1 MTKRGEGSRLIQM
14 GMEAELVEDFTDF
27 REGYFGAPEVRVLA
41 EAIKLFM
48 ADRLLAEPEVKR
60 RYEAAREKRV
70 GSKGNIV
77 KLVPTGK

>member
-14 GMEAELVEDFTDF
+14 GLDAELVEDFTDF

-48 ADRLLAEPEVKR
+48 EIRLGVEPEVRK
-60 RYEAAREKRV
+60 RYETAREKRR
-70 GSKGNIV
+70 GSKTAVV